1 MAAKAQQ
8 SRKSPPLGR
17 ALIVEDDAIVAMMM
31 SEALMADGAESVSV
45 CPTVTCALPELDRL
59 KPDVLVLDVHL
70 ADCDEGWAMAE
81 LVLELNP
88 DPPAIVFST
97 GSPEAIPPR
106 IAGLGEVLAKPFTPE
121 QLVEAIRRQR
131 RKPGLLGRLKSIV
144 TSR

>member
-1 MAAKAQQ
+1 MVTKAQS
-8 SRKSPPLGR
+8 SRNWPPLGR

-31 SEALMADGAESVSV
+31 SEALAAHGADPVSV
-45 CPTVTCALPELDRL
+45 CPSVTCALPELDRL

-88 DPPAIVFST
+88 DRPAIVFST

-121 QLVEAIRRQR
+121 QLIDAIRRQG
-131 RKPGLLGRLKSIV
+131 RKPGLLGRLRNIV